1 MRENA
6 YPSKKIIIFMDSRE
20 SDPEIAREL
29 ENCGCIVKKKM
40 LHAADYILSDIVG
53 IERKRYDDFLKSVT
67 DQRLFSQLKA
77 LSENFQKPILI
88 IEGEKEESNIHPN
101 AIKGAIASIVLDFSI
116 PIVWTKSQKET
127 AEFLFW
133 IAKREQI
140 EEGREVSVRAKRK
153 AESLK
158 SAQEF
163 LAAGLPKISSVLAR
177 RLLEHF
183 KSPEKIF
190 GASEN
195 ELRKIRGI
203 GKKLSK
209 KIREVLE
216 TEYS

>member
-1 MRENA
+1 MPENA
-6 YPSKKIIIFMDSRE
+6 LPDKKITIFMDSRE
-20 SDPEIAREL
+20 SDSEIAREL
-29 ENCGCIVKKKM
+29 ESRGCVVKKKM
-40 LHAADYILSDIVG
+40 LHTADYILSEVVG
-53 IERKRYDDFLKSVT
+53 VERKRYADFLKSVT

-88 IEGEKEESNIHPN
+88 IEGEKGESNIHPN

-116 PIVWTKSQKET
+116 PIIWTKNQKET

-133 IAKREQI
+133 IAKKEQI
-140 EEGREVSVRAKRK
+140 GERREISIRAKK
-153 AESLK
+153 KTESLK
-158 SAQEF
+158 SVQEF
-163 LAAGLPKISSVLAR
+163 LIAGLPKISSVLAR

-183 KSPEKIF
+183 KTPEKIF
-190 GASEN
+190 SASEN
-195 ELRKIRGI
+195 ELRKIKGI